1 MEVTLGPLKNTNY
14 LVKIFYD
21 FPQFKT
27 TKTTTFLPQPPRN
40 VKFSFLQSES
50 TESQRASRSSSVQFC
65 VAPAASLFLC
75 IAALRSAPYLAIF
88 RPVPSRFS
96 HRRRPPSAIVCIV
109 HGGGGVQ
116 STVSENAIH
125 VGEQIYLL
133 ACKRSVLRLQSSLC
147 HVERI
152 HFLGLGP
159 VERFHAEPMQQWE
172 L

>member
-1 MEVTLGPLKNTNY
+1 M
-14 LVKIFYD
+14 IFHRSKR
-21 FPQFKT
+21 PK
-27 TKTTTFLPQPPRN
+27 LPHSSLNRP
-40 VKFSFLQSES
+40 EM
-50 TESQRASRSSSVQFC
+50 SSSLSSKAKVQNRKGRH
-65 VAPAASLFLC
+65 APVQCNFASLPRPLPLFLC
-75 IAALRSAPYLAIF
+75 SPVLRSAPYLAIF

-96 HRRRPPSAIVCIV
+96 HCRRPPSAIVCIV

-116 STVSENAIH
+116 STVSENAIN